1 MIDNGDFLNRSHSGQ
16 FTISYELLCL
26 LRWLVEHDTDG
37 LKNIVTTAIKS
48 GLHIELQKI
57 DSISDLNLATSGIE
71 DTIGDFTKM
80 LELLLLDAM
89 DDEMVIKAKQKKL
102 MTNIKHIDTTLCDDD
117 TVRISLEKTTNN
129 LEHNPDANP
138 KEQLYKEL
146 LKQWHP
152 HKNNKKVYN

>member
-1 MIDNGDFLNRSHSGQ
+1 MIDNGDFFNKNHSGQ

-26 LRWLVEHDTDG
+26 LRWLVEHDIDG
-37 LKNIVTTAIKS
+37 LKTIITTAIKS
-48 GLHIELQKI
+48 GLHAELQKI
-57 DSISDLNLATSGIE
+57 DTVSDLNLDSSGIE

-102 MTNIKHIDTTLCDDD
+102 MGDINQIDTTLCDDD
-117 TVRISLEKTTNN
+117 TVRISLEKTTNS
-129 LEHNPDANP
+129 LDHNPDANP

-146 LKQWHP
+146 LKQWQP
-152 HKNNKKVYN
+152 HKNNKKVYH